1 MESLSTDQRF
11 NNSRG
16 NFYLGKNADLRRQSQ
31 YSWNKIVRGPPTNI
45 MRSKTNSYRGFN
57 GQYTDLV
64 IPSHGAQKRG
74 SIMTGKENVGFG
86 KAKANSEESWRR
98 GGEEE
103 TVKEEEAIYSTIRT
117 RCTQC

>member
-1 MESLSTDQRF
+1 MFRD
-11 NNSRG
+11 
-16 NFYLGKNADLRRQSQ
+16 
-31 YSWNKIVRGPPTNI
+31 PPSKT

-64 IPSHGAQKRG
+64 IPSHIGQKPR
-74 SIMTGKENVGFG
+74 SIKTGNGNAGLG
-86 KAKANSEESWRR
+86 KAKAKGEESLGR

-117 RCTQC
+117 R